1 MLLQIVDANN
11 FPHRLLITNTQVSKF
26 RKAFENGLS
35 ATIKLSETQLQK
47 IGQSGGFLYRH
58 LGPLLKIR
66 LPLMENVFTPLTKS
80 DLIPLRLTAAASAT
94 DAAIRK
100 KMFGLGVRP
109 SDLTSRTTL
118 IISNEKVNDIMKVIK
133 YLKESLK
140 ESLKKSLYGISEEIK
155 NEAKKQKGWFV
166 GMLLDNLGASLL
178 ENLLIGKGTITAGK
192 DTIIAGQ
199 DF

>member
-1 MLLQIVDANN
+1 MLLQIVDENN
-11 FPHRLLITNTQVSKF
+11 FPHRLLITNKQVSKF

-58 LGPLLKIR
+58 LGPLLKVR
-66 LPLMENVFTPLTKS
+66 LPLIENVFKPLTKS
-80 DLIPLRLTAAASAT
+80 DLIPLRLTAAASAA

-100 KMFGLGVRP
+100 KMFGLRVRP
-109 SDLTSRTTL
+109 SDLTLRTTL
-118 IISNEKVNDIMKVIK
+118 IISNEKVNDIMKIIK
-133 YLKESLK
+133 YLKESPK
-140 ESLKKSLYGISEEIK
+140 ESFKKSLYGISEEIK
-155 NEAKKQKGWFV
+155 NEAKKQKGWLL
-166 GMLLDNLGASLL
+166 GMLLDNAGASLL
-178 ENLLIGKGTITAGK
+178 ENLLIGKDTITADK